1 MLIFNI
7 FSNNKKAM
15 KKSGI
20 NNIRTIVVLD
30 SVNLDDQRIIN
41 QHNPKARRSPLSI
54 IKSGGYACVPAM
66 ENFGNFYRPYAIF
79 NMSVDTAKKIYG
91 KQQQASFVLSVLNEN
106 GMIHSEYYSKQDP
119 TLPYNKQ
126 ANGYIK
132 IDECDT
138 WEDESNAD
146 CNFMVTGKGFKY
158 GIPYKTLYAVNEA
171 ICENLKRMVSVE
183 KHRGNRSITEES
195 ALEYTI
201 NGVGLSPYL
210 WRKAATKG
218 LL

>member
-1 MLIFNI
+1 
-7 FSNNKKAM
+7 M

-20 NNIRTIVVLD
+20 YNIRTIVVLD
-30 SVNLDDQRIIN
+30 SMDSDDQRTIN
-41 QHNPKARRSPLSI
+41 QRNPKARRSPLSI

-66 ENFGNFYRPYAIF
+66 ENFGNFYHPYAIF
-79 NMSVDTAKKIYG
+79 NMSVDTAKKICG
-91 KQQQASFVLSVLNEN
+91 KYQQTSFVYSVLNKD
-106 GMIHSEYYSKQDP
+106 GMIHSEYYTKQDP

-138 WEDESNAD
+138 WEDTSNAD
-146 CNFMVTGKGFKY
+146 GSFTVIGKEFKY
-158 GIPYKTLYAVNEA
+158 GMPFKTLYAVNEA
-171 ICENLKRMVSVE
+171 ICENLKRMVSAE
-183 KHRGNRSITEES
+183 KQRGNHSITEER

-210 WRKAATKG
+210 WRKATTKG

>member
-1 MLIFNI
+1 
-7 FSNNKKAM
+7 M

-30 SVNLDDQRIIN
+30 SVNPDDLRTIN

-54 IKSGGYACVPAM
+54 IKSGGYAYVPAM
-66 ENFGNFYRPYAIF
+66 ENFGDFYHPYAIF
-79 NMSVDTAKKIYG
+79 NMSLDLAKKICG
-91 KQQQASFVLSVLNEN
+91 KQQQASFVFSVLNEN

-126 ANGYIK
+126 ANDYIK
-132 IDECDT
+132 NDECDT
-138 WEDESNAD
+138 WEDTSKAD
-146 CNFMVTGKGFKY
+146 GNFTVIGKEFKY
-158 GIPYKTLYAVNEA
+158 TIPYKTLYAINDA

-183 KHRGNRSITEES
+183 KHRGNHSITEES
-195 ALEYTI
+195 VLEYTI

-210 WRKAATKG
+210 WRKESTKG

>member
-1 MLIFNI
+1 
-7 FSNNKKAM
+7 M

-30 SVNLDDQRIIN
+30 SVNPDDQRTIN
-41 QHNPKARRSPLSI
+41 QHNPKAWRSPLSI

-79 NMSVDTAKKIYG
+79 NMSLDLAKKICG
-91 KQQQASFVLSVLNEN
+91 KQQQASFVFSVLNEN

-126 ANGYIK
+126 ANDYIK
-132 IDECDT
+132 NDECDT
-138 WEDESNAD
+138 WEDTSKAD
-146 CNFMVTGKGFKY
+146 GNFTVIGKEFKY
-158 GIPYKTLYAVNEA
+158 GIPFKTLYAVNEA

-183 KHRGNRSITEES
+183 KRRGNHSITEEK
-195 ALEYTI
+195 ALEFTI

-210 WRKAATKG
+210 WRKATTKG
-218 LL
+218 L

>member
-1 MLIFNI
+1 
-7 FSNNKKAM
+7 M

-30 SVNLDDQRIIN
+30 SVNPDDQRTIN

-79 NMSVDTAKKIYG
+79 NMSVDTAKK
-91 KQQQASFVLSVLNEN
+91 KCCRCQKTSFVFSVLNEN
-106 GMIHSEYYSKQDP
+106 GMIHSEYYSKQEP
-119 TLPYNKQ
+119 TLPYNKH
-126 ANGYIK
+126 ANEHIK

-138 WEDESNAD
+138 WEDTSTAD
-146 CNFMVTGKGFKY
+146 GNFTVIGKKFKY
-158 GIPYKTLYAVNEA
+158 GIPYQILNKINET
-171 ICENLKRMVSVE
+171 IKGNLKRMVSVE
-183 KHRGNRSITEES
+183 KQRGNHSITEES

-201 NGVGLSPYL
+201 KGVGLSPYL
-210 WRKAATKG
+210 WRKATTKG
-218 LL
+218 L

>member
-1 MLIFNI
+1 
-7 FSNNKKAM
+7 M

-41 QHNPKARRSPLSI
+41 QHNPKVRRSPLSI

-79 NMSVDTAKKIYG
+79 NMSVDNAKKNCCRCQ
-91 KQQQASFVLSVLNEN
+91 KTSFVFSVLNED
-106 GMIHSEYYSKQDP
+106 GMVHSEYYTKQDP
-119 TLPYNKQ
+119 ILPYNKQ
-126 ANGYIK
+126 ANDYIK
-132 IDECDT
+132 NDECDT
-138 WEDESNAD
+138 WEDESIAD
-146 CNFMVTGKGFKY
+146 GNFMVTGKGFKY
-158 GIPYKTLYAVNEA
+158 GIPYKTLYAVNEV
-171 ICENLKRMVSVE
+171 IYENLKRMVSAE
-183 KHRGNRSITEES
+183 KQRGNHSITEER

-210 WRKAATKG
+210 WRKEAAKG